1 MGNHSMKINQLF
13 VKPVGSDVVDL
24 IARSFGLTG
33 IGDRRLFSKRD
44 MQANQTVQRLTHI
57 KPILEEYY
65 LPCKARIYLARI
77 SEKKAITIFKQLL
90 KLHDCVLV
98 SLERNSMFRK
108 VIFYKISSVKER
120 EMSRQMHLQY
130 DVSVDVTFD

>member
-1 MGNHSMKINQLF
+1 MKINQLF